1 LSEDEPVGG
10 EEEEMPTFSYR
21 PSGKDVPRGGQGVQQ
36 GLILSSLCSGRAQ
49 TSCSRCQKNL
59 SLQTAVKVLYI
70 FSILLIVA
78 VTVLAALV
86 FKKVDSI
93 SNDISSAQTYYEK
106 KIVSIQEDLQGLD
119 EKTSGNCSL
128 CHETGQ
134 LGQEITKLQGELEEI
149 QKMLLVQEIL
159 LDRTSQTHNQLSSTS
174 NKITSEVD
182 NCSFSIRQVN
192 ESLGQFLAQV
202 GGWQVVTSQL
212 DNSLKGLA
220 QERYDVRAAMQQ
232 MNFTLGQT
240 SDWIQVIQR
249 KTDEETLMLQKI
261 VTEWQNYTRLFGGLR
276 ATSSKTSELVKNI
289 QGSVGAAARQVGQNS
304 ESMHDLVL
312 QVMGLQLQLDNIS
325 SFLDDHEENMNDL
338 RYHNRYTQNRT
349 AERFETL
356 EGRMTSH
363 EIEISTIFA
372 NINATDSHVHSMLRY
387 LDDVRLS
394 CTLGFHTHA
403 EELYYLNKSLG
414 LVQGTTDLLRERYS
428 LLSARLDFDIRNL
441 SMVMEEMKVV
451 DVRHGE
457 MLKNITI
464 LRGVPGLPGPRGLK
478 GDVGVKG
485 PPGSEGEKG
494 DVGSLGSPGPQGPP
508 GPPGPP
514 GPQGERGLLGLKGF
528 PGLKG
533 AKGSFGQSGSRGQG
547 GPKGDP
553 GPPGPAGVP
562 GPVGP
567 PGPQG
572 KPGLPGTPGAVGQAG
587 PTGPKGD
594 PGLRG
599 PPGLPG
605 PPGPPGQ

>member
-1 LSEDEPVGG
+1 
-10 EEEEMPTFSYR
+10 
-21 PSGKDVPRGGQGVQQ
+21 
-36 GLILSSLCSGRAQ
+36 LSS
-49 TSCSRCQKNL
+49 T
-59 SLQTAVKVLYI
+59 
-70 FSILLIVA
+70 
-78 VTVLAALV
+78 V
-86 FKKVDSI
+86 FKKVASI

-159 LDRTSQTHNQLSSTS
+159 LDRTSQTHDQLSSTS

-192 ESLGQFLAQV
+192 ESLGRFLAQV

-249 KTDEETLMLQKI
+249 KTDEETLTLQKI
-261 VTEWQNYTRLFGGLR
+261 VSEWQNCKR
-276 ATSSKTSELVKNI
+276 VKSI
-289 QGSVGAAARQVGQNS
+289 QGSVSAAARQVGQNS

-372 NINATDSHVHSMLRY
+372 NINATDSHVHSM
-387 LDDVRLS
+387 
-394 CTLGFHTHA
+394 
-403 EELYYLNKSLG
+403 
-414 LVQGTTDLLRERYS
+414 
-428 LLSARLDFDIRNL
+428 
-441 SMVMEEMKVV
+441 
-451 DVRHGE
+451 
-457 MLKNITI
+457 
-464 LRGVPGLPGPRGLK
+464 
-478 GDVGVKG
+478 
-485 PPGSEGEKG
+485 
-494 DVGSLGSPGPQGPP
+494 
-508 GPPGPP
+508 
-514 GPQGERGLLGLKGF
+514 
-528 PGLKG
+528 
-533 AKGSFGQSGSRGQG
+533 
-547 GPKGDP
+547 
-553 GPPGPAGVP
+553 
-562 GPVGP
+562 
-567 PGPQG
+567 
-572 KPGLPGTPGAVGQAG
+572 
-587 PTGPKGD
+587 
-594 PGLRG
+594 
-599 PPGLPG
+599 
-605 PPGPPGQ
+605 

>member
-1 LSEDEPVGG
+1 MEDEPVGG

-21 PSGKDVPRGGQGVQQ
+21 LSGKDIPRGGQGLRQ
-36 GLILSSLCSGRAQ
+36 GLILSSLRSGRTR
-49 TSCSRCQKNL
+49 TSCSRCRKNL
-59 SLQTAVKVLYI
+59 SLQTAVKVLYV

-86 FKKVDSI
+86 FKKVNSI

-106 KIVSIQEDLQGLD
+106 KIISIQEDLQGLD

-159 LDRTSQTHNQLSSTS
+159 LDRTSQTHDQLSSTS

-192 ESLGQFLAQV
+192 ESLGQFLALV

-249 KTDEETLMLQKI
+249 KTDEEMLTLQKI
-261 VTEWQNYTRLFGGLR
+261 ITEWQNYTRLFSGLR
-276 ATSSKTSELVKNI
+276 ATSSKTSELVKSI

-403 EELYYLNKSLG
+403 EELYYLNKSLS

-464 LRGVPGLPGPRGLK
+464 LRGVPGLPGPRGIK

-485 PPGSEGEKG
+485 PPGSQGEKG

-514 GPQGERGLLGLKGF
+514 GPQGERGPLGLKGF

-553 GPPGPAGVP
+553 GPLGPAGVP
-562 GPVGP
+562 GPAGP
-567 PGPQG
+567 PGLQG

-587 PTGPKGD
+587 PMGPKGD

>member
-1 LSEDEPVGG
+1 MRAEEPAGG

-21 PSGKDVPRGGQGVQQ
+21 PSG
-36 GLILSSLCSGRAQ
+36 RAR
-49 TSCSRCQKNL
+49 TNCSRCQKNI

-70 FSILLIVA
+70 FSALLIVA

-93 SNDISSAQTYYEK
+93 SNNISSAQTYYEK
-106 KIVSIQEDLQGLD
+106 KIISIQEDLQGLD

-159 LDRTSQTHNQLSSTS
+159 LDRTSQTHSQLSSTS
-174 NKITSEVD
+174 NKITREVD
-182 NCSFSIRQVN
+182 SCSSSIRQVN

-220 QERYDVRAAMQQ
+220 QERYDVRAAVQQ

-249 KTDEETLMLQKI
+249 KAEEETLTLQKL

-276 ATSSKTSELVKNI
+276 ATSAKTGELLKSI
-289 QGSVGAAARQVGQNS
+289 QGSAGAAARQVSQNS

-312 QVMGLQLQLDNIS
+312 QVMGLQLQLDNVS
-325 SFLDDHEENMNDL
+325 SFLDDHEENVNDL
-338 RYHNRYTQNRT
+338 RYHRGYAENRT
-349 AERFETL
+349 AERFQSL
-356 EGRMTSH
+356 EGRMSSH
-363 EIEISTIFA
+363 EVEIGTIFA

-394 CTLGFHTHA
+394 CTLGFHAHA
-403 EELYYLNKSLG
+403 EELYYLNKSLS
-414 LVQGTTDLLRERYS
+414 LVQGTTDLLRESYS
-428 LLSARLDFDIRNL
+428 LLSARLDFDVRNL

-451 DVRHGE
+451 DVQHGK
-457 MLKNITI
+457 MLKNITV
-464 LRGVPGLPGPRGLK
+464 LRGVPGLPGPRGIK
-478 GDVGVKG
+478 GDVGIKG
-485 PPGSEGEKG
+485 PPGLEGEKG
-494 DVGSLGSPGPQGPP
+494 DMGSLGSPGPQGPP
-508 GPPGPP
+508 GPPGYP
-514 GPQGERGLLGLKGF
+514 GPQGERGPLGLKGF

-533 AKGSFGQSGSRGQG
+533 AKGSYGQSGSQGQA
-547 GPKGDP
+547 GPKGDS
-553 GPPGPAGVP
+553 GAPGPAGGP
-562 GPVGP
+562 GPLGP

-572 KPGLPGTPGAVGQAG
+572 EPGLPGSPGAAGQAG
-587 PTGPKGD
+587 PMGPKGD

>member
-1 LSEDEPVGG
+1 
-10 EEEEMPTFSYR
+10 
-21 PSGKDVPRGGQGVQQ
+21 
-36 GLILSSLCSGRAQ
+36 
-49 TSCSRCQKNL
+49 
-59 SLQTAVKVLYI
+59 
-70 FSILLIVA
+70 LIVA
-78 VTVLAALV
+78 VTVLAAVV

-128 CHETGQ
+128 CHETEQ
-134 LGQEITKLQGELEEI
+134 LGQEITKLQGELENI
-149 QKMLLVQEIL
+149 QKMLLVQEVL
-159 LDRTSQTHNQLSSTS
+159 LDQTSQTHDQLSSAS
-174 NKITSEVD
+174 NEITSEVD

-192 ESLGQFLAQV
+192 ESLGQLLAQV
-202 GGWQVVTSQL
+202 GGWRVVTSQL
-212 DNSLKGLA
+212 ESSLKGLA

-240 SDWIQVIQR
+240 SDWIQVVQR
-249 KTDEETLMLQKI
+249 KTDEETLTLQK
-261 VTEWQNYTRLFGGLR
+261 
-276 ATSSKTSELVKNI
+276 
-289 QGSVGAAARQVGQNS
+289 
-304 ESMHDLVL
+304 
-312 QVMGLQLQLDNIS
+312 VMGLQLQLDNIS

-338 RYHNRYTQNRT
+338 RYHSRYTQNRT

-403 EELYYLNKSLG
+403 EELYYLNKSLS

-464 LRGVPGLPGPRGLK
+464 LR
-478 GDVGVKG
+478 
-485 PPGSEGEKG
+485 
-494 DVGSLGSPGPQGPP
+494 
-508 GPPGPP
+508 
-514 GPQGERGLLGLKGF
+514 
-528 PGLKG
+528 
-533 AKGSFGQSGSRGQG
+533 
-547 GPKGDP
+547 
-553 GPPGPAGVP
+553 
-562 GPVGP
+562 
-567 PGPQG
+567 
-572 KPGLPGTPGAVGQAG
+572 
-587 PTGPKGD
+587 
-594 PGLRG
+594 
-599 PPGLPG
+599 
-605 PPGPPGQ
+605 

>member
-1 LSEDEPVGG
+1 
-10 EEEEMPTFSYR
+10 MPTFSSR
-21 PSGKDVPRGGQGVQQ
+21 PSGKDDPPRGGQGVRR
-36 GLILSSLCSGRAQ
+36 GLILLSPRSGRARS
-49 TSCSRCQKNL
+49 SCSRCQKNL
-59 SLQTAVKVLYI
+59 SLQTAVRVLYV

-93 SNDISSAQTYYEK
+93 SKDISSAQTYYEK
-106 KIVSIQEDLQGLD
+106 KIVSIQEDLQVLD

-128 CHETGQ
+128 CHEPGQ
-134 LGQEITKLQGELEEI
+134 LGQELTKLQGELEEI

-159 LDRTSQTHNQLSSTS
+159 LDRTSQTHEQLSSTS

-249 KTDEETLMLQKI
+249 KTDEETLTLQKI
-261 VTEWQNYTRLFGGLR
+261 VSEWQNYTRLFGGLR
-276 ATSSKTSELVKNI
+276 ATSSKTSEVVKSI
-289 QGSVGAAARQVGQNS
+289 QSSVGAAARQVGQNS
-304 ESMHDLVL
+304 ENMHDLVL

-325 SFLDDHEENMNDL
+325 SFLDDHEENVNDL
-338 RYHNRYTQNRT
+338 RYHARYTQNRT

-363 EIEISTIFA
+363 EIEIGTIFA

-403 EELYYLNKSLG
+403 EELYYLNKSLS

-457 MLKNITI
+457 MLKNVTV
-464 LRGVPGLPGPRGLK
+464 LRGM
-478 GDVGVKG
+478 
-485 PPGSEGEKG
+485 
-494 DVGSLGSPGPQGPP
+494 
-508 GPPGPP
+508 
-514 GPQGERGLLGLKGF
+514 
-528 PGLKG
+528 
-533 AKGSFGQSGSRGQG
+533 
-547 GPKGDP
+547 
-553 GPPGPAGVP
+553 
-562 GPVGP
+562 
-567 PGPQG
+567 
-572 KPGLPGTPGAVGQAG
+572 
-587 PTGPKGD
+587 
-594 PGLRG
+594 
-599 PPGLPG
+599 PGLPG
-605 PPGPPGQ
+605 PPRPQGRCGRQGPPRNRWREGRRGATWARRDPRAPPAPPGPPAPQEKGVPWASRASRASRVPRAALGHLAPGVRGAPRETPAPRDPLGCRGPWAPPAPRAKRGSPAPPGLRARLAPPGPKETPVCEAPPDYRAPPGPPGQ

>member
-1 LSEDEPVGG
+1 
-10 EEEEMPTFSYR
+10 EEMPTFSSR
-21 PSGKDVPRGGQGVQQ
+21 PSG
-36 GLILSSLCSGRAQ
+36 RARS
-49 TSCSRCQKNL
+49 SCSRCQKNL
-59 SLQTAVKVLYI
+59 SLQTAVRVLYV

-93 SNDISSAQTYYEK
+93 SKDISSAQTYYEK

-128 CHETGQ
+128 CHEPGQ
-134 LGQEITKLQGELEEI
+134 LGQELTKLQGELEEI

-159 LDRTSQTHNQLSSTS
+159 LDRTSQTHEQLSSTS

-249 KTDEETLMLQKI
+249 KTDEETLTLQKI
-261 VTEWQNYTRLFGGLR
+261 VSEWQNYTRLFGGLR
-276 ATSSKTSELVKNI
+276 AASSKTSEVVKSI
-289 QGSVGAAARQVGQNS
+289 QSSVGAAARQVGQNS
-304 ESMHDLVL
+304 ENMHDLVL

-325 SFLDDHEENMNDL
+325 SFLDDHEENVNDL
-338 RYHNRYTQNRT
+338 RYHARYTQNRT

-363 EIEISTIFA
+363 EIEIGTIFA

-403 EELYYLNKSLG
+403 EELYYLNKSLS

-441 SMVMEEMKVV
+441 SLVMEEMKVV

-457 MLKNITI
+457 MLKNVTVLQGEVQALRRDGVGVRRLGWQEGPGYRPTGAEEAGEGPAWTR
-464 LRGVPGLPGPRGLK
+464 LRG
-478 GDVGVKG
+478 
-485 PPGSEGEKG
+485 
-494 DVGSLGSPGPQGPP
+494 
-508 GPPGPP
+508 
-514 GPQGERGLLGLKGF
+514 
-528 PGLKG
+528 
-533 AKGSFGQSGSRGQG
+533 
-547 GPKGDP
+547 
-553 GPPGPAGVP
+553 
-562 GPVGP
+562 
-567 PGPQG
+567 
-572 KPGLPGTPGAVGQAG
+572 
-587 PTGPKGD
+587 
-594 PGLRG
+594 
-599 PPGLPG
+599 
-605 PPGPPGQ
+605 

>member
-1 LSEDEPVGG
+1 P
-10 EEEEMPTFSYR
+10 
-21 PSGKDVPRGGQGVQQ
+21 
-36 GLILSSLCSGRAQ
+36 SGRAR
-49 TSCSRCQKNL
+49 SNCSRCQRNL
-59 SLQTAVKVLYI
+59 SLQTAVKILYV

-159 LDRTSQTHNQLSSTS
+159 LDRTSQAHDLLSATS

-249 KTDEETLMLQKI
+249 KTDEETLTLQKI

-276 ATSSKTSELVKNI
+276 ATSSKTSELVKSI
-289 QGSVGAAARQVGQNS
+289 QGSVGAAVRQVGQNS
-304 ESMHDLVL
+304 ENMHDLVL

-338 RYHNRYTQNRT
+338 RYHHRYTQNRT

-356 EGRMTSH
+356 EGRMSSH
-363 EIEISTIFA
+363 EVEIGTIFA

-403 EELYYLNKSLG
+403 EELYYLNKSLS

-457 MLKNITI
+457 MLKNITV
-464 LRGVPGLPGPRGLK
+464 LRGEVDPGGHI
-478 GDVGVKG
+478 
-485 PPGSEGEKG
+485 
-494 DVGSLGSPGPQGPP
+494 
-508 GPPGPP
+508 
-514 GPQGERGLLGLKGF
+514 LLGD
-528 PGLKG
+528 GLGGQFGG
-533 AKGSFGQSGSRGQG
+533 AG
-547 GPKGDP
+547 
-553 GPPGPAGVP
+553 
-562 GPVGP
+562 
-567 PGPQG
+567 
-572 KPGLPGTPGAVGQAG
+572 
-587 PTGPKGD
+587 
-594 PGLRG
+594 
-599 PPGLPG
+599 
-605 PPGPPGQ
+605 

>member
-1 LSEDEPVGG
+1 
-10 EEEEMPTFSYR
+10 
-21 PSGKDVPRGGQGVQQ
+21 
-36 GLILSSLCSGRAQ
+36 LSSA
-49 TSCSRCQKNL
+49 
-59 SLQTAVKVLYI
+59 
-70 FSILLIVA
+70 
-78 VTVLAALV
+78 V

-106 KIVSIQEDLQGLD
+106 KMVSIQEDLQGLD

-134 LGQEITKLQGELEEI
+134 LGREITKLQGEMEEI

-159 LDRTSQTHNQLSSTS
+159 LDRTSQTHDQLSSTS
-174 NKITSEVD
+174 NRITSEVD

-192 ESLGQFLAQV
+192 ESLGQ
-202 GGWQVVTSQL
+202 GWRVVTSQL
-212 DNSLKGLA
+212 DTSLKGLA
-220 QERYDVRAAMQQ
+220 QERYDVRAALQQ

-249 KTDEETLMLQKI
+249 KTDEETLTLQKM
-261 VTEWQNYTRLFGGLR
+261 VTEWQNYTHLFGGLR
-276 ATSSKTSELVKNI
+276 ATSSKTGELVKSI
-289 QGSVGAAARQVGQNS
+289 QSSVGAAARQVGQNL

-312 QVMGLQLQLDNIS
+312 QVMGLQLQLDNVS

-403 EELYYLNKSLG
+403 EELYYLNKSLS

-457 MLKNITI
+457 MLKNITV
-464 LRGVPGLPGPRGLK
+464 LRG
-478 GDVGVKG
+478 
-485 PPGSEGEKG
+485 
-494 DVGSLGSPGPQGPP
+494 
-508 GPPGPP
+508 
-514 GPQGERGLLGLKGF
+514 
-528 PGLKG
+528 
-533 AKGSFGQSGSRGQG
+533 
-547 GPKGDP
+547 
-553 GPPGPAGVP
+553 
-562 GPVGP
+562 
-567 PGPQG
+567 
-572 KPGLPGTPGAVGQAG
+572 
-587 PTGPKGD
+587 
-594 PGLRG
+594 
-599 PPGLPG
+599 
-605 PPGPPGQ
+605 